1 MTNQLFRSILLSA
14 ILLSLASTGC
24 KQRTVPPPPP
34 LPAAEIPG
42 EMNKAFA
49 KAPSDVKEV
58 VTRLNAALEAKD
70 YPAAYE
76 AVQLLFNL
84 PVATKDQR
92 MVSVRASLTINGLLQ
107 TAQGQGDQNAAAVL
121 TLQKKLK

>member
-1 MTNQLFRSILLSA
+1 MTDQSLRSILFSA
-14 ILLSLASTGC
+14 ILFSFACTGC

-42 EMNKAFA
+42 AMNKAFA

-58 VTRLNAALEAKD
+58 VTRLNTALESKD
-70 YPAAYE
+70 YPTAYE

-107 TAQGQGDQNAAAVL
+107 TA
-121 TLQKKLK
+121 

>member
-1 MTNQLFRSILLSA
+1 
-14 ILLSLASTGC
+14 
-24 KQRTVPPPPP
+24 
-34 LPAAEIPG
+34 
-42 EMNKAFA
+42 MNKAFA
-49 KAPSDVKEV
+49 KATSDVKEV
-58 VTRLNAALEAKD
+58 VTRLNTALEAKD

-107 TAQGQGDQNAAAVL
+107 TAQAQGDPNAAAVL
-121 TLQKKLK
+121 TLQKRLK